1 MPFLI
6 LLLTVATYAHTLLS
20 NEQAADEPTTALLKA
35 LDDDECGEAIR
46 IFAEAGGDVNAMS
59 EKGTPLIIEVSE
71 KYSYDYYCGFLR
83 IKTLLELGADPKQKG
98 FDGENLLLLYM
109 DRNSRYYHYRL
120 YPPIVKLLLDAG
132 VNPAEKDSKGRS
144 ALWLALKSSPSRI
157 NSKMSKE
164 EKEIQN
170 MIIEAVKKMGDET
183 ANNLLREALAQ
194 NRREMLLSYLPLLL
208 AFVYIGFSVL
218 AREKIYRSNPNSNWV
233 PKVNAVG
240 ITFAIGVGA
249 SLFTIIL
256 TFPEAGIALF
266 VSIAVFVVS
275 GLFLAIISRTF
286 NKDGYLYYGS
296 SLLATTLLLALW
308 WKIEDLQIDLQILRN
323 VALWLFPF

>member
-6 LLLTVATYAHTLLS
+6 LLLTVATYAQTLLS
-20 NEQAADEPTTALLKA
+20 DEQAADEPTTAMLKA
-35 LDDDECGEAIR
+35 LDDEGCGEAMR

-109 DRNSRYYHYRL
+109 DRDSRYYLYRL

-157 NSKMSKE
+157 NSKMSEE
-164 EKEIQN
+164 EKEVQN
-170 MIIEAVKKMGDET
+170 IIIEAVKKTGDET

-194 NRREMLLSYLPLLL
+194 NRREMLLNYLPLLL

-233 PKVNAVG
+233 TKVNAVG
-240 ITFAIGVGA
+240 IALAIGVGA
-249 SLFTIIL
+249 LSLTALL
-256 TFPEAGIALF
+256 TFPELGIVPF

-275 GLFLAIISRTF
+275 GLFLVIISRTF
-286 NKDGYLYYGS
+286 NKNGYLYYGS
-296 SLLATTLLLALW
+296 SLLATTLLLAW
-308 WKIEDLQIDLQILRN
+308 WLVIWQR
-323 VALWLFPF
+323 